1 MGGTTTRKSCCTSKP
16 PLYISPW
23 FSCMLTSWIY
33 VRDVLNVGLMCT
45 VDLFPVPE
53 TVYQPGSPG
62 SKPSAGPSY
71 QASHGSDYPLTYYPL
86 HPYMNASASSSTQ
99 AMTPPFQMPRRQL
112 VLAPLHPTEIPA
124 DAVRQIGDHIIT
136 ESSKLTPALIGEKFA
151 EPTLVDY
158 QGKKALVFVFGVS
171 FNIILEMLG
180 TAVKKYQTVALVF
193 RSSGPRGVDWV
204 GLWVTVV
211 PLEPCQCLKK
221 LRLGEDFL
229 FRNFS

>member
-1 MGGTTTRKSCCTSKP
+1 MGGTTTSKSCCTSKP
-16 PLYISPW
+16 PLYISAW
-23 FSCMLTSWIY
+23 FSCMLTSCIY
-33 VRDVLNVGLMCT
+33 DRDVLNVGLMCT

-62 SKPSAGPSY
+62 SKSSAGPSY
-71 QASHGSDYPLTYYPL
+71 QPSHGGDYPLTYYPL
-86 HPYMNASASSSTQ
+86 HPYMSAGASTSTQ
-99 AMTPPFQMPRRQL
+99 AMTPPFQIPRRQL
-112 VLAPLHPTEIPA
+112 VLAPLHPAEIPA

-171 FNIILEMLG
+171 FNIFLEMLG
-180 TAVKKYQTVALVF
+180 TAVKKYQTVGLVF
-193 RSSGPRGVDWV
+193 RSSGPRGSTGW
-204 GLWVTVV
+204 GQWVTVV
-211 PLEPCQCLKK
+211 TAGASKK

-229 FRNFS
+229 FRNFG